1 MVMKFLNINLIQ
13 NLLAK
18 VLFGLWQNNRE
29 NMKTVLDIRQKIVG
43 MKKTKWTQEGYN
55 SINLI
60 IQ

>member
-1 MVMKFLNINLIQ
+1 MKFLNINLIQ

-29 NMKTVLDIRQKIVG
+29 NMKTVLDTRQKIVG
-43 MKKTKWTQEGYN
+43 MKKMKWTQEGYN
-55 SINLI
+55 SVNLI

>member
-1 MVMKFLNINLIQ
+1 MKFLNINLIQ